1 MTSTHEFDA
10 YLDTQPL
17 EEPPYHEH
25 SLSITNRGT
34 ERKRLM
40 SMTMTG
46 SEQLRFLP
54 AIATKRTI
62 AIPATRR
69 RRVTDKAGAIT
80 PTNKALLQ
88 SAEEVRKNLRDSLVQ
103 VNALIREIKA
113 QRQQERLLKTTMDSL
128 RKLSL
133 V

>member
-1 MTSTHEFDA
+1 
-10 YLDTQPL
+10 
-17 EEPPYHEH
+17 
-25 SLSITNRGT
+25 
-34 ERKRLM
+34 M